1 MDRALFIDFDGT
13 LVEIA
18 ETPEAVRVDAALSAM
33 LARLRDGLG
42 GALAI
47 VSGRSLQALDGFLAP
62 ERFDAA
68 GLHGLERR
76 AAGIVQPCRPAD
88 HPELRA
94 RVERLR
100 AEAPAGLLLEDKGC
114 SAALHWRLTPHLATE
129 AVRLMTEAA
138 AALGPA
144 YRLQEGKAVLEILPA
159 SAGKGGAIRTFLRTA
174 PYLGRQP
181 IFIGDD
187 RTDEDGFAAVEEAGG
202 VSVKIG
208 PGKTLA
214 RRRLAGPA
222 DLRVRLAAWAR
233 GGVDLAD
240 LPVV

>member
-1 MDRALFIDFDGT
+1 MDKALFIDFDGT

-18 ETPEAVRVDAALSAM
+18 ETPEAVRVDPALPAV
-33 LARLRDGLG
+33 LVGLRDRLD

-47 VSGRSLQALDGFLAP
+47 VSGRSLQALDGFLTP
-62 ERFDAA
+62 ESFDAA

-76 AAGIVQPCRPAD
+76 AAGIVSPCRPPD

-94 RVERLR
+94 RVERLK

-114 SAALHWRLTPHLATE
+114 SAALHWRLAPQLATE

-138 AALGPA
+138 EALGPA
-144 YRLQEGKAVLEILPA
+144 YRLQEGKAVLELLPA
-159 SAGKGGAIRTFLRTA
+159 SAGKGGAIRAFLRAA
-174 PYLGRQP
+174 PYRGRQA

-208 PGKTLA
+208 AGKTLA

-222 DLRVRLAAWAR
+222 DLRGRLAAWSR
-233 GGVDLAD
+233 SGVDLSD
-240 LPVV
+240 LPII